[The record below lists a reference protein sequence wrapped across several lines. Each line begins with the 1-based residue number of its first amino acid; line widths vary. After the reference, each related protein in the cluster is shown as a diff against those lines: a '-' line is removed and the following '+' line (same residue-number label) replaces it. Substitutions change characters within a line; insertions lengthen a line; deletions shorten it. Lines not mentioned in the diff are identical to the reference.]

1 VFQYHERVAVLFQ
14 DGHELENGEGP
25 PYFQSGKPVVHAAED
40 TRIVP
45 ADIQNLE
52 SLQALVAVQSLDQHL
67 PWGNEDI
74 EGSGDKRYGRM

>member
-1 VFQYHERVAVLFQ
+1 MLVLLQ

-45 ADIQNLE
+45 ADIQDFE
-52 SLQALVAVQSLDQHL
+52 SLQVEVAVKSLDQHL
-67 PWGNEDI
+67 TWCDEDI
-74 EGSGDKRYGRM
+74 EGSGDKRDGRM